1 MANIQRAIL
10 EWYDQNKRNLP
21 WRDSKNPYFIW
32 ISEVV
37 LQQTRVEQGAPF
49 FHRLIEA
56 FPSVEALAAATEQE
70 VLTVWKGLGYYSRAR
85 NLHKAAQEI
94 ITAHSGVFPREF
106 LALKKLPGV
115 GEYTAAALSSICF
128 NQAIAAVDGNVI
140 RVVSRLLDL
149 SDPVETSQTAR
160 SITEFANEILS
171 PTRPGDFNQAMMDFG
186 SMVCTPK
193 SPSCASCPLATVC
206 LARINNTQ
214 HLRPVKK
221 PKKKAVNRFLLFKVQ
236 LQEGKIRMIQQQKGS
251 IWENLFLFPFD
262 EFSSEAAFLARIS
275 QERLVINDRA
285 IHVLSHQRLHYSVVM
300 NQEHTPASRE
310 FWFSREELYD
320 LPTPIL
326 VPRILTRV
334 ENQLAPLF

>member
-1 MANIQRAIL
+1 MANIQRAII

-85 NLHKAAQEI
+85 NLHKAAQQI

-149 SDPVETSQTAR
+149 SDPVESSQTAR

-214 HLRPVKK
+214 HVRPVKK

-285 IHVLSHQRLHYSVVM
+285 IHVLSHQRLHYAVVM
-300 NQEHTPASRE
+300 TQEHTPASRE
-310 FWFSREELYD
+310 FWFSKEELYD